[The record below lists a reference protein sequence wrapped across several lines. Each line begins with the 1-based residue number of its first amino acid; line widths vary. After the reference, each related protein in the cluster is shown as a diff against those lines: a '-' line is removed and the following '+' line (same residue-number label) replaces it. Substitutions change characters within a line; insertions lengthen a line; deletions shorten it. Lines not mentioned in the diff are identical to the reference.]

1 MNSFIAGRY
10 INQGTYKSFE
20 PNLINRE
27 WHINDMSLINLLTQA
42 DRALGKLDMYSHYIP
57 NINLFIRMHIAKEAN
72 QSSKI
77 EGTQTNM
84 EEVLMEKSEVSS
96 EKRNDWQE
104 VQNYIKAI
112 NTAIDNLAQLPFSS
126 RLIKKAHK
134 VLLQSVRGEHKLPS
148 EFRSSQNWIGG
159 PSIATASFVPPV
171 HSNIQALTAD
181 IEKLVHDDNNQLP
194 HLLKIALVHYQFETI
209 HPFLDGNG
217 RIGRLMITLYLVEK
231 GLLSK
236 PILYLSDFL
245 EKNRMHYYDN
255 LSLVREKNDLLHWF
269 KFFLTGI
276 VQTADNSIK
285 TFDAILQLEKQTN
298 EKIKAL
304 GKRMIK
310 AQAVINYLYQQPIVN
325 AQKVQTIIGSKT
337 ASAYT
342 LLEDLERMEI
352 VKETTGFQRNR
363 IYVFEDYLK
372 LFR

>member
-1 MNSFIAGRY
+1 MQSFIAGTY
-10 INQGTYKSFE
+10 TNQGTYKSFE

-27 WHINDMSLINLLTQA
+27 WHINDMALINLLTQA

-84 EEVLMEKSEVSS
+84 EEVLMEQSEVSS

-112 NTAIDNLAQLPFSS
+112 NTAIENLAQLPFSS

-134 VLLQSVRGEHKLPS
+134 VLLQSVRGEHKLPG

-159 PSIATASFVPPV
+159 PNIATASFVPPA
-171 HSNIQALTAD
+171 HSGIQVLMAD
-181 IEKLVHDDNNQLP
+181 MEKLVHDDNNQLP
-194 HLLKIALVHYQFETI
+194 HLLKIALLHYQFETI

-255 LSLVREKNDLLHWF
+255 LSRVREKNDLLHWF

-276 VQTADNSIK
+276 VQTAENSIK
-285 TFDAILQLEKQTN
+285 TFDAILRLEKQTN
-298 EKIKAL
+298 EKIKTL

-310 AQAVINYLYQQPIVN
+310 AQAIINYLYQQPIIN

-337 ASAYT
+337 ASAYS
-342 LLEDLERMEI
+342 LLEDLERLEI

>member
-1 MNSFIAGRY
+1 MDTFIAVRY
-10 INQGTYKSFE
+10 IKHGTYKSFE

-112 NTAIDNLAQLPFSS
+112 NTGIDNLAQLPFSS

-134 VLLQSVRGEHKLPS
+134 VLLQSVRGEHKLPG

-171 HSNIQALTAD
+171 HSNIQALMAD

-363 IYVFEDYLK
+363 IYVFEYYLK

>member
-1 MNSFIAGRY
+1 MDTFIAGRY

-134 VLLQSVRGEHKLPS
+134 VLLQSVRGEHKLPG

-171 HSNIQALTAD
+171 HSNIQVLMAD
-181 IEKLVHDDNNQLP
+181 IEQLVHDDNNQLP

>member
-1 MNSFIAGRY
+1 MDTFIAGRY

-126 RLIKKAHK
+126 RLIKNAHK
-134 VLLQSVRGEHKLPS
+134 VLLQSVRGEHKLPG

>member
-1 MNSFIAGRY
+1 MQHFKAGNWV
-10 INQGTYKSFE
+10 NQGTYKSFQ

-27 WHINDMSLINLLTQA
+27 WHINDMPLINLLTQA
-42 DRALGKLDMYSHYIP
+42 DRALGKLDMYSQYIP
-57 NINLFIRMHIAKEAN
+57 NINLFIKMHIAKEAN

-84 EEVLMEKSEVSS
+84 EDVLMEQNDISN

-112 NTAIDNLAQLPFSS
+112 NAAIENLEQLPFSS
-126 RLIKKAHK
+126 RLIKGAHK
-134 VLLQSVRGEHKLPS
+134 ILLQSVRGEHKLPG

-159 PSIATASFVPPV
+159 PNIDTATFVPPV
-171 HSNIQALTAD
+171 HSSIQELMAD
-181 IEKLVHDDNNQLP
+181 IEKLVHNNNNQLP

-231 GLLSK
+231 GLLNK

-255 LSLVREKNDLLHWF
+255 LTRVREKNDMLHWF

-276 VQTADNSIK
+276 VQTAESSIK
-285 TFDAILQLEKQTN
+285 TFDAILQLEKQVN
-298 EKIKAL
+298 EKIKSL
-304 GKRMIK
+304 GKRMVK

-337 ASAYT
+337 ASAYS
-342 LLEDLERMEI
+342 LLEDLERLEI

>member
-1 MNSFIAGRY
+1 MQHFKAGNWV
-10 INQGTYKSFE
+10 NQGTYKSFQ
-20 PNLINRE
+20 PNFINRE
-27 WHINDMSLINLLTQA
+27 WHINDMALINLLTKA
-42 DRALGKLDMYSHYIP
+42 DRALGKLDMYSQYIP
-57 NINLFIRMHIAKEAN
+57 NINLFIKMHIAKEAN

-84 EEVLMEKSEVSS
+84 EDVLMEQNDISN

-112 NTAIDNLAQLPFSS
+112 NAAIDNLEQLPFSS
-126 RLIKKAHK
+126 RLIKLAHK
-134 VLLQSVRGEHKLPS
+134 ILLQSVRGEHKLPG

-159 PSIATASFVPPV
+159 PNIDTATFVPPV
-171 HSNIQALTAD
+171 HSSIQELMAD
-181 IEKLVHDDNNQLP
+181 MEKLVHNDNNQLP

-231 GLLSK
+231 GLLNK
-236 PILYLSDFL
+236 PILYLSDYL

-255 LSLVREKNDLLHWF
+255 LTRVREKNDLVHWF

-276 VQTADNSIK
+276 VQTAESSIK
-285 TFDAILQLEKQTN
+285 TFDAILQLEKQVN
-298 EKIKAL
+298 EKIKSL
-304 GKRMIK
+304 GKRMVK

-325 AQKVQTIIGSKT
+325 AQKVQAIIGSKT
-337 ASAYT
+337 ASAYS
-342 LLEDLERMEI
+342 LLEDLERLEI

>member
-1 MNSFIAGRY
+1 MQHFKAGNWV
-10 INQGTYKSFE
+10 NQGTYKSFQ
-20 PNLINRE
+20 PNFINRE
-27 WHINDMSLINLLTQA
+27 WYINDMALINLLSKA
-42 DRALGKLDMYSHYIP
+42 DRALGKLDMYSQYIP
-57 NINLFIRMHIAKEAN
+57 NINLFIKMHIAKEAN

-84 EEVLMEKSEVSS
+84 EDVLMEQNDISN
-96 EKRNDWQE
+96 EKRSDWQE

-112 NTAIDNLAQLPFSS
+112 NTAIDNLEQLPFSS
-126 RLIKKAHK
+126 RLIKLAHK
-134 VLLQSVRGEHKLPS
+134 ILLQSERGEHKLPC

-159 PSIATASFVPPV
+159 PNIDTATFVPPI
-171 HSNIQALTAD
+171 HTSIQELMAD
-181 IEKLVHDDNNQLP
+181 MEKLVHNDDNQLP

-231 GLLSK
+231 GLLNK

-255 LSLVREKNDLLHWF
+255 LTRVREKNDLLLWF

-276 VQTADNSIK
+276 VQTAESSIK
-285 TFDAILQLEKQTN
+285 TFDAILQLEKQVH
-298 EKIKAL
+298 EKIKSL
-304 GKRMIK
+304 GKRVVK
-310 AQAVINYLYQQPIVN
+310 AQAVINYLYQQPIIN

-337 ASAYT
+337 ASAYS
-342 LLEDLERMEI
+342 LLEDLERLEI

-363 IYVFEDYLK
+363 IYMFEDYLK